1 MESVKYQMNQPVFYE
16 GMPSDFIM
24 IVKSGHFEITRTY
37 DEENCYLCGKES
49 SIETR
54 KEAEFITSKN

>member
-1 MESVKYQMNQPVFYE
+1 
-16 GMPSDFIM
+16 MPSDFIM

-54 KEAEFITSKN
+54 KEAEFIT